1 MRPVVFS
8 LVLTLS
14 AVSKVQADPLVLSES
29 VTTHV
34 REIVARNPELRDD
47 VFSKMGGSSVVSNA
61 FLHCFATPYVDLAE
75 RRHLAPTV
83 EYFNARPRGS
93 FDRASEAAGV
103 SWNLRYVLGGN
114 PAKFRQELAA
124 TEARWALVLFGGNDA
139 QNENEAIYLRRLV
152 HLVEQL
158 EEIGVV
164 PILGSALPRR
174 SASKGRW
181 IGRFNA
187 ITEAVAT
194 HWALPY
200 IDYHGALAMLPRK
213 GLAADGMHPN
223 VLGQGGVR
231 TACRLTEEGL
241 RYGNNVRNLLTLQ
254 MLDVLRRTITETD
267 TPPRADREASSLG
280 DGTDAG
286 AGAVVAADPA
296 SLDHFPISALVSKL
310 DLPPAVSLPSR
321 CGSPQ
326 PGARLYRERVEL
338 TERARIRASA
348 FDLDGY
354 RAPVYWVRVDE
365 QGARCVRRRTQTL
378 ELDAGPGMWDL
389 IVEVPERAARR
400 GRMLI
405 LIAHNPR

>member
-1 MRPVVFS
+1 MKPLVLSF
-8 LVLTLS
+8 VLTLS
-14 AVSKVQADPLVLSES
+14 VISKVQADPLALSES

-34 REIVARNPELRDD
+34 REIAARNPNLHDD
-47 VFSKMGGSSVVSNA
+47 AFSKMGGSSVVSNA
-61 FLHCFATPYVDLAE
+61 FLHCFATPYVDLGE

-83 EYFNARPRGS
+83 EYFNAGPRSS
-93 FDRASEAAGV
+93 FDRMSEAAGV

-114 PAKFRQELAA
+114 PAKFRRELDA

-139 QNENEAIYLRRLV
+139 QNENEAIYARRLV
-152 HLVEQL
+152 YLVEQL
-158 EEIGVV
+158 EEMGVV
-164 PILGSALPRR
+164 PVLGSALPRR

-187 ITEAVAT
+187 ITEAVAR

-200 IDYHGALAMLPRK
+200 IDYHDALDMLPRK

-254 MLDVLRRTITETD
+254 MLDVLRRIVTETE
-267 TPPRADREASSLG
+267 TPPGEDREATSLRG
-280 DGTDAG
+280 GADAG
-286 AGAVVAADPA
+286 AGTVAVADPP
-296 SLDHFPISALVSKL
+296 SSDSFPITTLVSKP

-326 PGARLYRERVEL
+326 PGARVYRERLEL

-354 RAPVYWVRVDE
+354 RAPVYWVRVDD

-389 IVEVPERAARR
+389 IVEVPERAARH

-405 LIAHNPR
+405 LIARNPR